1 MKNENLVPKVRFKGF
16 SDPWEQRKLKLLAD
30 FSKGA
35 GYSKNDIIDQGT
47 PVILYGRLYTNYQ
60 VNITTIKDAFVKV
73 RPGSVFSECND
84 VIVPASG
91 ETAEDIAR
99 ASHVCISGA
108 VLGGDLNIIKPKID
122 IIDSSFL
129 ALCISNGQQNK
140 ELVKRA
146 QGKSIV
152 HLHNSDLKQV
162 VLKYPNKTNQSMI
175 AHIFDKTDRLIAANE
190 DKLEQLKTL
199 KKLMMQKIFSQE
211 WRFKGFTDP
220 WEQRKLKWFL
230 RVSKLKNIDGIFD
243 KNSVLSVSGEFG
255 VVNQIAFQGRSFA
268 GKSILNYGI
277 LDHNDVVYTKSP
289 LKSNPYG
296 IIKTN
301 LGKAGV
307 VSTLY
312 AVYAP
317 LKTVYSPILGYYF
330 NLDTRVNN
338 YLRPLVNKGAKN
350 DMKVRDE
357 AVLEG
362 KICIPDSIETQK
374 KICNLFSLIDN
385 LIAANEDKL
394 NQLKKLKKYLMQ
406 NMFV

>member
-35 GYSKNDIIDQGT
+35 GYSKKDIIDQGT
-47 PVILYGRLYTNYQ
+47 PIVLYGRLYTNYQ
-60 VNITTIKDAFVKV
+60 VNITTIKDTFVKV

-108 VLGGDLNIIKPKID
+108 VLGGDLNIIKPKIN

-140 ELVKRA
+140 ELIKRA

-162 VLKYPNKTNQSMI
+162 VLKYPSKRNQSMI
-175 AHIFDKTDRLIAANE
+175 ARVFDKTDNLIAANE

-220 WEQRKLKWFL
+220 WEQRKLCQIATINPKSVISPHFL
-230 RVSKLKNIDGIFD
+230 YVDLESVSQNRVTQYKAVTKDDAPSRAQRLAKKGDIFFQNVRPYQKNNLLFLTNKNNVVFSTGYTQIRTKQDIRYLFYALQTTPFVNRILALSTGTSYPAISSSKLANASLLVPIIDEQSKVGLSIF
-243 KNSVLSVSGEFG
+243 
-255 VVNQIAFQGRSFA
+255 
-268 GKSILNYGI
+268 
-277 LDHNDVVYTKSP
+277 
-289 LKSNPYG
+289 
-296 IIKTN
+296 
-301 LGKAGV
+301 
-307 VSTLY
+307 
-312 AVYAP
+312 
-317 LKTVYSPILGYYF
+317 
-330 NLDTRVNN
+330 
-338 YLRPLVNKGAKN
+338 
-350 DMKVRDE
+350 
-357 AVLEG
+357 
-362 KICIPDSIETQK
+362 KIDS
-374 KICNLFSLIDN
+374 

>member
-35 GYSKNDIIDQGT
+35 GYSKKDIIDQGT
-47 PVILYGRLYTNYQ
+47 PIVLYGRLYTNYQ
-60 VNITTIKDAFVKV
+60 VNITTIKDTFVKV

-108 VLGGDLNIIKPKID
+108 VLGGDLNIIKPKIN

-140 ELVKRA
+140 ELIKRA

-162 VLKYPNKTNQSMI
+162 VLKYPSKRNQSMI
-175 AHIFDKTDRLIAANE
+175 ARIFDKTDNLIAANE

-220 WEQRKLKWFL
+220 WEQRKLKEITSVIKDGTHIEHYGAYLLSAKNILSNRIVYSKNDRQISINDFNKIYKGYSLNDGDFL
-230 RVSKLKNIDGIFD
+230 LTIVGTIGRTAIYRQSKDKIAFQRSVAIIRGKEEIIDNYFLMFSFQLPTIKKILQRVTSISAQPGIYLRDLSNIEVWYPVISEQQKIIALLKNI
-243 KNSVLSVSGEFG
+243 
-255 VVNQIAFQGRSFA
+255 
-268 GKSILNYGI
+268 
-277 LDHNDVVYTKSP
+277 
-289 LKSNPYG
+289 
-296 IIKTN
+296 
-301 LGKAGV
+301 
-307 VSTLY
+307 
-312 AVYAP
+312 
-317 LKTVYSPILGYYF
+317 
-330 NLDTRVNN
+330 
-338 YLRPLVNKGAKN
+338 
-350 DMKVRDE
+350 
-357 AVLEG
+357 
-362 KICIPDSIETQK
+362 C
-374 KICNLFSLIDN
+374 N

>member
-35 GYSKNDIIDQGT
+35 GYSKKDIIDQGT
-47 PVILYGRLYTNYQ
+47 PIVLYGRLYTNYQ
-60 VNITTIKDAFVKV
+60 VNITTIKDTFVKV

-108 VLGGDLNIIKPKID
+108 VLGGDLNIIKPKIN

-140 ELVKRA
+140 ELIKRA

-162 VLKYPNKTNQSMI
+162 VLKYPSKRNQSMI
-175 AHIFDKTDRLIAANE
+175 ARIFDKTDNLIAANE

-220 WEQRKLKWFL
+220 WEQRKLCQIATINPKSVISPHFL
-230 RVSKLKNIDGIFD
+230 YVDLE
-243 KNSVLSVSGEFG
+243 SVSQNRVTQYKAVTKDDAPSRAQRLAKKGDIFFQNVRPYQKNNLLFLTNKNN
-255 VVNQIAFQGRSFA
+255 VVFSTGYTQI
-268 GKSILNYGI
+268 
-277 LDHNDVVYTKSP
+277 
-289 LKSNPYG
+289 
-296 IIKTN
+296 
-301 LGKAGV
+301 
-307 VSTLY
+307 
-312 AVYAP
+312 
-317 LKTVYSPILGYYF
+317 
-330 NLDTRVNN
+330 
-338 YLRPLVNKGAKN
+338 
-350 DMKVRDE
+350 
-357 AVLEG
+357 
-362 KICIPDSIETQK
+362 
-374 KICNLFSLIDN
+374 
-385 LIAANEDKL
+385 
-394 NQLKKLKKYLMQ
+394 
-406 NMFV
+406 